1 MEQTPA
7 REVFPLL
14 FSDDVEA
21 IVNWAVAAL
30 ELKESWRAP
39 GDDGRLEHAELHWG
53 SGKISINVRRPEHPA
68 GPVSLSLRYDD
79 RSEVERLHD
88 RAVAAGARITQGLME
103 SPVAYS
109 FTALDPDGNEWWVNA
124 ETGMLDELRGGRG
137 PGGEP
142 ND

>member
-30 ELKESWRAP
+30 ELKESWLAP

-88 RAVAAGARITQGLME
+88 RARAAGARITQGLME

-109 FTALDPDGNEWWVNA
+109 FTALDPDANEWWVNA
-124 ETGMLDELRGGRG
+124 ETGMLDELRAGPG
-137 PGGEP
+137 PGGES